1 MQLSGGAFKSN
12 RAGFT
17 GGAISSEALFDTFI
31 VGTEFSNNNAV
42 GDGGCFSANATA
54 QNTGADGLLFEDVIF
69 ENCVSSSGN
78 GGAVALFDKVDGFAN
93 FTRCTFNRNRADSDL
108 VDGKGGAIFVD
119 QVNAGT
125 HTQCHRA
132 YELCFVCVS
141 VFLLFYA
148 RVPVHVFLRQHRAC
162 V

>member
-1 MQLSGGAFKSN
+1 M
-12 RAGFT
+12 
-17 GGAISSEALFDTFI
+17 
-31 VGTEFSNNNAV
+31 
-42 GDGGCFSANATA
+42 
-54 QNTGADGLLFEDVIF
+54 
-69 ENCVSSSGN
+69 
-78 GGAVALFDKVDGFAN
+78 ALFDKVDGFAN

-132 YELCFVCVS
+132 YELFCVCVC
-141 VFLLFYA
+141 VCLFFYA